1 MNNADLTINITGD
14 WLDMSDSTT
23 ITMNTPTVLPDDII
37 DLDDLT
43 FNLDDLTFNLDDY
56 KSPQDVTNERL
67 DKIEKYLGILRPDPE
82 KLEEYDLL
90 KSLYEQYKAA
100 EALLLGEQPLDDD
113 EDLVNR

>member
-23 ITMNTPTVLPDDII
+23 ITMNTPTVLSDDVI

-43 FNLDDLTFNLDDY
+43 FNLNDY

-100 EALLLGEQPLDDD
+100 EALLLGEQPLNDD

>member
-37 DLDDLT
+37 D
-43 FNLDDLTFNLDDY
+43 LDDLTFNLDDY

>member
-1 MNNADLTINITGD
+1 MNNDDLTINITGD
-14 WLDMSDSTT
+14 WLDMSDTAT
-23 ITMNTPTVLPDDII
+23 VTMNDTTTVANTLINLD

-43 FNLDDLTFNLDDY
+43 FSLDDY
-56 KSPQDVTNERL
+56 KSPQDITNERL

-100 EALLLGEQPLDDD
+100 EALLLGEQPIDDD

>member
-1 MNNADLTINITGD
+1 MNNDDLTINITGD

-23 ITMNTPTVLPDDII
+23 ITMNTPTVVPDDII

-43 FNLDDLTFNLDDY
+43 FSLDDY
-56 KSPQDVTNERL
+56 KSPQDITNERL

-82 KLEEYDLL
+82 KLEEYGLL

-100 EALLLGEQPLDDD
+100 EALLLGEQPIDDD

>member
-1 MNNADLTINITGD
+1 MNNDDLTINITGD
-14 WLDMSDSTT
+14 WLDMSDCTT
-23 ITMNTPTVLPDDII
+23 VTMNDTTTVVPDDII
-37 DLDDLT
+37 DLSDL
-43 FNLDDLTFNLDDY
+43 DGLTINLDDY
-56 KSPQDVTNERL
+56 KSPQDITNERL

-82 KLEEYDLL
+82 KLEEYGLL

>member
-1 MNNADLTINITGD
+1 MNNDDVTINITGD

-23 ITMNTPTVLPDDII
+23 ITMNTPTVVPDDII

-43 FNLDDLTFNLDDY
+43 FSLDDY
-56 KSPQDVTNERL
+56 KSPQDITNERL

-82 KLEEYDLL
+82 KLEEYGLL